1 VETRNERRTEQRLSY
16 QWPIWFANGLSDGLI
31 QGQMADVSS
40 RGAAFTCYT
49 DEQCPGTGEQITAR
63 FSVPDYGPDE
73 SFGMKNFIRLA
84 NVCRVEEVN
93 SFIRRIAVQFAQP
106 LPFRPGERTEATAG
120 LEPEPSR
127 L

>member
-1 VETRNERRTEQRLSY
+1 MEIRNERRTERRLSY

-31 QGQMADVSS
+31 QGQMADICS

-49 DEQCPGTGEQITAR
+49 DEQCPGMTEQITAR

-73 SFGMKNFIRLA
+73 SFSMKNFVRSA

-93 SFIRRIAVQFAQP
+93 NFIRRIAIQFTQP
-106 LPFRPGERTEATAG
+106 LPFKPGERTETTAG
-120 LEPEPSR
+120 LESAPSR